1 MFLREYP
8 IKTFLSKEEI
18 NVKIL
23 GVLCLGFF
31 CAVVQAQEIRIQKAM
46 AGNVTHAYYKQL
58 LVMALKKNA
67 NGRIVPQL
75 KEVANHEQ
83 GRATFQ
89 MLEGEQLDIF
99 WVGTDIQRESE
110 LRAIRIPLDG
120 GLLGFRRFIIHKSMR
135 EKFDQIKSIDDLK
148 NLVGCQGLN
157 WPDTLILRNA
167 GLRIKEVAGFE
178 SLFQLVVA
186 KRCDYFPRGIA
197 EAGTEIMERSS
208 KYPDLMVY
216 EPLIVHYPFTI
227 YFFLNKKNE
236 ALAQWI
242 EQGLEMLIE
251 SGEFKSYMESHPFT
265 NPVFPLPSETAV
277 QYLRVPNPFLPE
289 DTPILDTKYW
299 LSIPN

>member
-1 MFLREYP
+1 M
-8 IKTFLSKEEI
+8 
-18 NVKIL
+18 KIL
-23 GVLCLGFF
+23 SFLCLGFF

-46 AGNVTHAYYKQL
+46 AGDVIHAYYKQL
-58 LVMALKKNA
+58 LIMALKKNA
-67 NGRIVPQL
+67 NGRTVPQL
-75 KEVANHEQ
+75 REVANHEQ

-135 EKFDQIKSIDDLK
+135 ERFDQVKSIDDLK
-148 NLVGCQGLN
+148 SLVGCQGLN
-157 WPDTLILRNA
+157 WPDTLVLRNV

-197 EAGTEIMERSS
+197 EASVEIMERSG

-242 EQGLEMLIE
+242 EQGLEMLIA
-251 SGEFKSYMESHPFT
+251 SGEFKSYIESHPFT
-265 NPVFPLPSETAV
+265 NPVFPLPSESAV
-277 QYLRVPNPFLPE
+277 QYLRIPNPFLPE
-289 DTPILDTKYW
+289 DTPVFDTKYW
-299 LSIPN
+299 FSIPNQ